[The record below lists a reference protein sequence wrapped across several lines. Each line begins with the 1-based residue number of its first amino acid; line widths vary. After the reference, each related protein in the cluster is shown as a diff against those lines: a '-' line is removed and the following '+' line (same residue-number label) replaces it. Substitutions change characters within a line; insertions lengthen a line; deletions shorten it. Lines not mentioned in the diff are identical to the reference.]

1 MEEETLYLHLHKLA
15 AVNSEEVLEN
25 VLTTI
30 WKTRKTGLSP
40 PEKSRLQSVLSL
52 PALADVDPVLACLR
66 SLIRKC
72 TCGNF
77 TGNEIMKLFP
87 PGLAIDLQSIL
98 IMLFQKHQNQWKEDM
113 ARDQVDQ
120 RQIPLP
126 GTSISYQFKENVP
139 RSFTSFS
146 SLESQ
151 WQQQDEPTSQLNCKT
166 HDASTTNIADANGSH
181 WTPITAN
188 MSLQSESH
196 IGLPQNRGIL
206 PRLKSMTWNMESQSS
221 APANK
226 VAIVSLKLQDY
237 TKSPLGELEVKF
249 QLTRDT
255 LEAMLK
261 SMSYIHEQLSGI
273 AGCSSGP
280 PQKKQKQ

>member
-1 MEEETLYLHLHKLA
+1 M
-15 AVNSEEVLEN
+15 
-25 VLTTI
+25 
-30 WKTRKTGLSP
+30 
-40 PEKSRLQSVLSL
+40 
-52 PALADVDPVLACLR
+52 
-66 SLIRKC
+66 
-72 TCGNF
+72 
-77 TGNEIMKLFP
+77 
-87 PGLAIDLQSIL
+87 
-98 IMLFQKHQNQWKEDM
+98 
-113 ARDQVDQ
+113 
-120 RQIPLP
+120 
-126 GTSISYQFKENVP
+126 P
-139 RSFTSFS
+139 RSFTSFP

-188 MSLQSESH
+188 MSLQSESD

-273 AGCSSGP
+273 VSMLVFAFLLLF
-280 PQKKQKQ
+280 